1 MIGDVTKVRLFNNNT
16 VPLFP
21 ILLHDCFRFY
31 CILVSILTVPLL
43 SIFSAK
49 DLSDYNYTMKD
60 KLPPKTGLDFG
71 AMMDEIDDQ
80 EELKKESENVKELLG
95 QVKKAASDLEA
106 SFETMVIEAFGMDE
120 TASSIQEAS
129 WKIKWALD
137 RIDLALERMNETKY
151 TVQLDDKSVLTVNDL
166 HRELVSDQKLALEE
180 YKLEQKELFSQYK
193 QDLKSI
199 TAGQGLWLSSKALA
213 VALVVFELLLVVV
226 GVVVYYWTKS
236 KFT

>member
-1 MIGDVTKVRLFNNNT
+1 
-16 VPLFP
+16 
-21 ILLHDCFRFY
+21 
-31 CILVSILTVPLL
+31 
-43 SIFSAK
+43 
-49 DLSDYNYTMKD
+49 MKD

-80 EELKKESENVKELLG
+80 EERKKESENVKELLG
-95 QVKKAASDLEA
+95 QVKKVASELEA

-120 TASSIQEAS
+120 TAASIQEAS
-129 WKIKWALD
+129 WKIKWTLD

-166 HRELVSDQKLALEE
+166 HRELLSNQKLALEE

-193 QDLKSI
+193 KDLKSI
-199 TAGQGLWLSSKALA
+199 VAGQGVWLSSKALA

-226 GVVVYYWTKS
+226 GVVVYYWTKAKYS
-236 KFT
+236 G

>member
-1 MIGDVTKVRLFNNNT
+1 
-16 VPLFP
+16 
-21 ILLHDCFRFY
+21 
-31 CILVSILTVPLL
+31 
-43 SIFSAK
+43 
-49 DLSDYNYTMKD
+49 MKD

-95 QVKKAASDLEA
+95 QVKKVASELEA

-120 TASSIQEAS
+120 TAASIQEAS

-151 TVQLDDKSVLTVNDL
+151 TVQLDDKSVLEVNDL
-166 HRELVSDQKLALEE
+166 HRGLISNQKLALEE

-193 QDLKSI
+193 KDLKSI
-199 TAGQGLWLSSKALA
+199 AAGQGVWLSSKALA
-213 VALVVFELLLVVV
+213 VALVVFEVLLLLV
-226 GVVVYYWTKS
+226 GIVVYYWAKAKLT
-236 KFT
+236 

>member
-1 MIGDVTKVRLFNNNT
+1 
-16 VPLFP
+16 
-21 ILLHDCFRFY
+21 
-31 CILVSILTVPLL
+31 
-43 SIFSAK
+43 
-49 DLSDYNYTMKD
+49 MKD

-95 QVKKAASDLEA
+95 QVKKVASELEA

-120 TASSIQEAS
+120 IATSIMEAS

-166 HRELVSDQKLALEE
+166 HRGLISDQKLALEE

-193 QDLKSI
+193 KDLKSI
-199 TAGQGLWLSSKALA
+199 AAGQGVWLSSKALA

-226 GVVVYYWTKS
+226 GVVVYYWTKA

>member
-1 MIGDVTKVRLFNNNT
+1 
-16 VPLFP
+16 
-21 ILLHDCFRFY
+21 
-31 CILVSILTVPLL
+31 
-43 SIFSAK
+43 
-49 DLSDYNYTMKD
+49 MKD

-95 QVKKAASDLEA
+95 QVKKAAIDLEA

-120 TASSIQEAS
+120 TAASIQEAS
-129 WKIKWALD
+129 WKIKWTLD

-166 HRELVSDQKLALEE
+166 HRELISDQKLALEE

-193 QDLKSI
+193 KDLKSI
-199 TAGQGLWLSSKALA
+199 AAGQGVWLSSKAWVWA
-213 VALVVFELLLVVV
+213 IIAFEILLLV
-226 GVVVYYWTKS
+226 GGFVVYYCTKA

>member
-1 MIGDVTKVRLFNNNT
+1 
-16 VPLFP
+16 
-21 ILLHDCFRFY
+21 
-31 CILVSILTVPLL
+31 
-43 SIFSAK
+43 
-49 DLSDYNYTMKD
+49 MKD

-95 QVKKAASDLEA
+95 QVKKAASDLE
-106 SFETMVIEAFGMDE
+106 TMVIEAFGMDE
-120 TASSIQEAS
+120 TAASIQEAS
-129 WKIKWALD
+129 WKIKWTLD

-166 HRELVSDQKLALEE
+166 HRGLISDQKLALEE

-193 QDLKSI
+193 KDLKSI
-199 TAGQGLWLSSKALA
+199 AAGQGVWLSSKALA
-213 VALVVFELLLVVV
+213 VALVVFELLLVLV

>member
-1 MIGDVTKVRLFNNNT
+1 
-16 VPLFP
+16 
-21 ILLHDCFRFY
+21 
-31 CILVSILTVPLL
+31 
-43 SIFSAK
+43 
-49 DLSDYNYTMKD
+49 MKD

-95 QVKKAASDLEA
+95 QVKKVASELEA

-120 TASSIQEAS
+120 IATSIMEAS

-166 HRELVSDQKLALEE
+166 HHGLISDQKLALEE

-193 QDLKSI
+193 KDLKSI
-199 TAGQGLWLSSKALA
+199 AAGQGVWLSSKALA

-226 GVVVYYWTKS
+226 GVVVYYWTKA

>member
-1 MIGDVTKVRLFNNNT
+1 
-16 VPLFP
+16 
-21 ILLHDCFRFY
+21 
-31 CILVSILTVPLL
+31 
-43 SIFSAK
+43 
-49 DLSDYNYTMKD
+49 MKD

-71 AMMDEIDDQ
+71 AMMDEIDNQ

-95 QVKKAASDLEA
+95 QVKKVASELEA

-120 TASSIQEAS
+120 TAASIQEAS
-129 WKIKWALD
+129 WKIKWTLD

-166 HRELVSDQKLALEE
+166 HRELISDQKLALEE
-180 YKLEQKELFSQYK
+180 YKLEQKALFSQYK
-193 QDLKSI
+193 KDLKSI
-199 TAGQGLWLSSKALA
+199 AAGQGVWLSSKALA

-226 GVVVYYWTKS
+226 GVVVFNWTKA

>member
-1 MIGDVTKVRLFNNNT
+1 MN
-16 VPLFP
+16 
-21 ILLHDCFRFY
+21 
-31 CILVSILTVPLL
+31 
-43 SIFSAK
+43 
-49 DLSDYNYTMKD
+49 
-60 KLPPKTGLDFG
+60 
-71 AMMDEIDDQ
+71 EIDDK
-80 EELKKESENVKELLG
+80 EELKKESEKVKELLE
-95 QVKKAASDLEA
+95 QVKKTASDLET

-151 TVQLDDKSVLTVNDL
+151 TVQLDDKSVLEVNDL
-166 HRELVSDQKLALEE
+166 HRELISDQKLALEE

-193 QDLKSI
+193 KDLKSI
-199 TAGQGLWLSSKALA
+199 AAGQGVWLSSKSLA

-226 GVVVYYWTKS
+226 GVVVFNWTKA

>member
-1 MIGDVTKVRLFNNNT
+1 
-16 VPLFP
+16 
-21 ILLHDCFRFY
+21 
-31 CILVSILTVPLL
+31 
-43 SIFSAK
+43 
-49 DLSDYNYTMKD
+49 MKD

-80 EELKKESENVKELLG
+80 EELKKESGNVKELLG
-95 QVKKAASDLEA
+95 QVKKVASELDA

-120 TASSIQEAS
+120 TAASIQEAS
-129 WKIKWALD
+129 WKIKWTLD

-166 HRELVSDQKLALEE
+166 HRELISDQKLALEE

-193 QDLKSI
+193 KDLKSI
-199 TAGQGLWLSSKALA
+199 AAGQGVWLSSKALA

-226 GVVVYYWTKS
+226 GVVVFNWTKA

>member
-1 MIGDVTKVRLFNNNT
+1 
-16 VPLFP
+16 
-21 ILLHDCFRFY
+21 
-31 CILVSILTVPLL
+31 
-43 SIFSAK
+43 
-49 DLSDYNYTMKD
+49 MKD

-95 QVKKAASDLEA
+95 QVKKVASELEA

-120 TASSIQEAS
+120 TAASIQEAS
-129 WKIKWALD
+129 WKIKWTLD

-166 HRELVSDQKLALEE
+166 HRELISDQKLALEE

-193 QDLKSI
+193 KDLKSI
-199 TAGQGLWLSSKALA
+199 AAGQGIWLSSKALA
-213 VALVVFELLLVVV
+213 VAMVVFELLLVVV
-226 GVVVYYWTKS
+226 GVVVFNWTKA

>member
-1 MIGDVTKVRLFNNNT
+1 
-16 VPLFP
+16 
-21 ILLHDCFRFY
+21 
-31 CILVSILTVPLL
+31 
-43 SIFSAK
+43 
-49 DLSDYNYTMKD
+49 MKD
-60 KLPPKTGLDFG
+60 KLPPKTGIDFG

-95 QVKKAASDLEA
+95 QVQKVASELEA

-120 TASSIQEAS
+120 TAASIQEAS
-129 WKIKWALD
+129 WKIKWTLD

-166 HRELVSDQKLALEE
+166 HRGLISDQKLALEE

-193 QDLKSI
+193 KDLKSI
-199 TAGQGLWLSSKALA
+199 AAGQGVWLSSKAWVWA
-213 VALVVFELLLVVV
+213 IIAFEILLLL
-226 GVVVYYWTKS
+226 GGLVVYYCTKA

>member
-1 MIGDVTKVRLFNNNT
+1 
-16 VPLFP
+16 
-21 ILLHDCFRFY
+21 
-31 CILVSILTVPLL
+31 
-43 SIFSAK
+43 
-49 DLSDYNYTMKD
+49 MKD

-95 QVKKAASDLEA
+95 QVKKVASELEA

-120 TASSIQEAS
+120 TAASIQEAS
-129 WKIKWALD
+129 WKIKWTLD

-151 TVQLDDKSVLTVNDL
+151 TVQLDYKSVLTVNDL
-166 HRELVSDQKLALEE
+166 HRELISDQKLALEE

-193 QDLKSI
+193 KDLKSI
-199 TAGQGLWLSSKALA
+199 AAGQGVWLSSKALA
-213 VALVVFELLLVVV
+213 VTLVVFELLLVVV
-226 GVVVYYWTKS
+226 GVVVFNWTKA

>member
-1 MIGDVTKVRLFNNNT
+1 
-16 VPLFP
+16 
-21 ILLHDCFRFY
+21 
-31 CILVSILTVPLL
+31 
-43 SIFSAK
+43 
-49 DLSDYNYTMKD
+49 MKD
-60 KLPPKTGLDFG
+60 KIPPKTGLDFG

-95 QVKKAASDLEA
+95 QVKKVASELEA

-120 TASSIQEAS
+120 TAASIQEAS
-129 WKIKWALD
+129 WKIKWTLD

-166 HRELVSDQKLALEE
+166 HRELISDQKLALEE

-193 QDLKSI
+193 KDLKSI
-199 TAGQGLWLSSKALA
+199 AAGQGVWLSSKALA

-226 GVVVYYWTKS
+226 GVVVFNWTKA